1 MLRGGLMSPNI
12 LQVMKEYLK
21 SGGRKTYQI
30 VKESG
35 GKRSD
40 AKKDVKAGL
49 SSRLKSKRMIN
60 RIERDSF
67 KADRTSNTGFG
78 KRNMRKKLQLKV
90 RELTRDINKL
100 K

>member
-1 MLRGGLMSPNI
+1 MLRGGLMSSNI
-12 LQVMKEYLK
+12 LQAMKEYLK

-49 SSRLKSKRMIN
+49 SSRLKSKRNFTSIKIDQN
-60 RIERDSF
+60 KNPKSISQI
-67 KADRTSNTGFG
+67 DRLNKF
-78 KRNMRKKLQLKV
+78 RKDKKI
-90 RELTRDINKL
+90 LTKDINKL